1 MVSSCRSSGQGH
13 RREEATGAAQ
23 RKCRAIDLVRV
34 SIGGGTMAL
43 TAQDHLP
50 EPQKPA
56 VLPDPVVRGA
66 AEPRPRD
73 GPTTQ
78 VRRPVEEEAAG
89 VHHGANADGATAAS
103 ALDDGGAVGLEQRKE
118 GAPVSQQVLG
128 GMPGSK
134 MAPQVLGGEVE
145 DSMARPSCRSS
156 DGHVTCAPSPP
167 H

>member
-1 MVSSCRSSGQGH
+1 MARYSRALLPLLLLAGALVQGSYCS
-13 RREEATGAAQ
+13 RPSPG
-23 RKCRAIDLVRV
+23 
-34 SIGGGTMAL
+34 
-43 TAQDHLP
+43 
-50 EPQKPA
+50 EPQKLA

-73 GPTTQ
+73 RPTTQ